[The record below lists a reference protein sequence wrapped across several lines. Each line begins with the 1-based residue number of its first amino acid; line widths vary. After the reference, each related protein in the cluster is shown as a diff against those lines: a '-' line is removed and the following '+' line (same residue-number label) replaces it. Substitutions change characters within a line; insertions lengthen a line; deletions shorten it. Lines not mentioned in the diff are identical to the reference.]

1 MKDNTLSTLGGACSI
16 LTGVMV
22 IGVAVLY
29 LLLPPEQQDA
39 CHCPDR
45 FLTSLA
51 PNPTLYVVESTLF
64 AASSLLAIAAVLA
77 ISASVRAVH
86 EGWARWTSA
95 LAIIGFAV
103 NAIDQ
108 LRHAVLHPVQATAY
122 VQGDAAV
129 KAALTA
135 PGALQALDPQGWLRL
150 GAVGFWILVVSL
162 LALRGG
168 VWPQPLALLGIVG
181 AIVYSLAVVAQ
192 VVQTQ
197 PLLAILAGVGGV
209 VLLPLWYIWL
219 GLRMRKV
226 G

>member
-1 MKDNTLSTLGGACSI
+1 MKDTTLSRLGGACSI
-16 LTGVMV
+16 LTGLTV

-39 CHCPDR
+39 CHCPAK

-51 PNPTLYVVESTLF
+51 PNPTLYVAESALF

-77 ISASVRAVH
+77 ISATVRAAH
-86 EGWARWTSA
+86 EGWARWTSV

-108 LRHAVLHPVQATAY
+108 LRHAVLHPAQATAY
-122 VQGDAAV
+122 VQGDATV

-162 LALRGG
+162 LALRGA
-168 VWPQPLALLGIVG
+168 WPQMLALLGIVG
-181 AIVYSLAVVAQ
+181 AIVYLLAVAAQ

-209 VLLPLWYIWL
+209 ILIPLWYIWL
-219 GLRMRKV
+219 GLLLLRAA
-226 G
+226 